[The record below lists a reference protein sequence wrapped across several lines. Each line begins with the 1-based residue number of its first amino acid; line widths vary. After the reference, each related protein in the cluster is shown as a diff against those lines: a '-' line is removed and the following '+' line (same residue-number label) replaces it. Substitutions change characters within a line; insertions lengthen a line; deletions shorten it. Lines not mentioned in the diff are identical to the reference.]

1 MHTTTTSDR
10 YPVTTPDATGDSG
23 EPDDARQL
31 SPDVDDRDP
40 EEAGYGYGV

>member
-1 MHTTTTSDR
+1 MNVTITSEG

-23 EPDDARQL
+23 DPDDTRQL

-40 EEAGYGYGV
+40 EESGYGYGV